1 MKFTVER
8 NWIDVVGGIWMPY
21 GSKCAMRYDLHSYE
35 LECIGKP
42 TRKNVERW
50 IGTHIGRFRRDDRY
64 VHSGDFSSIEDYRA
78 VIGEKEFKWK
88 KEESECIFNDCVYGD
103 SE

>member
-21 GSKCAMRYDLHSYE
+21 GSRCAMRYDLHSYE

-50 IGTHIGRFRRDDRY
+50 IGTHT
-64 VHSGDFSSIEDYRA
+64 GDFSSIEDYRA